1 MRKHGGKAFIKGQR
15 SFALHLTILCSKD
28 QGFLNYIITSA
39 MAYLYVYKYLQG
51 LTHLCVSLNKGAFMF
66 GHSLH

>member
-28 QGFLNYIITSA
+28 QGFSNYIITSA

-51 LTHLCVSLNKGAFMF
+51 LTSMRIAK
-66 GHSLH
+66 